1 MTVYAYKTVLT
12 WPDGHTR
19 AGTGNSDFEWAGR
32 NYMIANVTNPDLL
45 TDGNALPYSV
55 TVDGVDVG
63 MFTTALDL
71 GPVVVTRI
79 WETEQ
84 QAQDFVNFV
93 TNLCAE
99 HNVPIISAVVEP
111 NT

>member
-1 MTVYAYKTVLT
+1 MAVYAYKSVIT
-12 WPDGHTR
+12 WPDGHAR

-32 NYMIANVTNPDLL
+32 NYMIANVTNPDQLVNG
-45 TDGNALPYSV
+45 DAVPHSI
-55 TVDGVDVG
+55 TVDGVEVAVH
-63 MFTTALDL
+63 TASLDL
-71 GPVVVTRI
+71 GPVVVTRL

-84 QAQDFVNFV
+84 KAQDFVNFV

-99 HNVPIISAVVEP
+99 HNVSLISAVVEP

>member
-12 WPDGHTR
+12 WPDRHTR
-19 AGTGNSDFEWAGR
+19 AGKGNSEFERAGQ

-55 TVDGVDVG
+55 TVDGVGVSAQL
-63 MFTTALDL
+63 ALDI

-84 QAQDFVNFV
+84 QAQDFVDFV